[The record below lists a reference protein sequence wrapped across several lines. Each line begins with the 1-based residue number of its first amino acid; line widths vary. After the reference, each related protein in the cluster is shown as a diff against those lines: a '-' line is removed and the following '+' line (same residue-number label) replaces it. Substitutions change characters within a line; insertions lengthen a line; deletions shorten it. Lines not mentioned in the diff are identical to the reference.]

1 MKRFRGLR
9 GRQRDCFSEI
19 ATGRM
24 NIHNPRT
31 LAALAEKGLIG
42 FETCRFTLE
51 GAGTLVLDVPYV
63 PMAIHQEWC
72 EWCAG
77 SSPTQND
84 GQVWEA

>member
-24 NIHNPRT
+24 GVHNPRT
-31 LAALAEKGLIG
+31 LAALAEKGLIEYEVKRYG
-42 FETCRFTLE
+42 VDGLWTLE
-51 GAGTLVLDVPYV
+51 VYVPYV
-63 PMAIHQEWC
+63 PLAIHQEWC